1 VKSIMYLITGGAGF
15 IGSHLVE
22 RLVGEG
28 QPVRVIDNFFTGN
41 RKNLEPFE
49 GRYELVEASLLD
61 EAALSRA
68 MQGVEYVLH
77 QAAIPSVPRSIAN
90 PKATNEANVSGTLNV
105 LVAARDA
112 GVKRVVMASSSS
124 VYGDSPTLPKVETM
138 PTNPK
143 SIYAASKLIGEQ
155 YARVFHNVFNLSVV
169 CLRYFN
175 VFGPRQDPDSE
186 YAAVIPKFIRM
197 IRAGVSPTVHGDGLQ
212 TRDFTYIDN
221 VVDANFKAAQAP
233 RAPDGLVCNI
243 ACGERVSIIDLIDRI
258 NSIMGTDIKPEFT
271 ENRAGDVKHSLAD
284 ITVARDTFGYSP
296 SITLEE
302 GLKRTEKSLQ
312 A

>member
-1 VKSIMYLITGGAGF
+1 MYLITGGAGF

>member
-1 VKSIMYLITGGAGF
+1 MYLITGGAGF

-22 RLVGEG
+22 RLVSEG

-49 GRYELVEASLLD
+49 GRYELVEGSLLD
-61 EAALSRA
+61 EAVLNRA

-138 PTNPK
+138 ATNPK

-155 YARVFHNVFNLSVV
+155 YARVFHNVFDLSVV

-221 VVDANFKAAQAP
+221 VVDANFKAA
-233 RAPDGLVCNI
+233 RAPGVPQGLVCNI

-258 NSIMGTDIKPEFT
+258 NSIMGTDVKPEFT

-284 ITVARDTFGYSP
+284 ITVARDTFGYAP

-302 GLKRTEKSLQ
+302 GLRRTEKSLQ
-312 A
+312 I

>member
-1 VKSIMYLITGGAGF
+1 MKSIMYLITGGAGF